1 MAQIPTLHIAE
12 HQRFTQSDIESC
24 LKQFYKKQDSKN
36 TKSNG
41 DRESSQ
47 ESLDSKAKEKAQKIF
62 ADLQEFAKQ
71 KGNGSFLRFWG
82 SNTLKAQNHVG
93 LIQTKSGFCVEIL
106 PKTFDG
112 NGFDTESQKCK
123 IHKENND
130 KSHKAS
136 LNKQTFAT
144 QVGEFIKSL
153 TTGRHSEAIAEE
165 SKLTESTRDSS
176 SATQT
181 QNDKNNT
188 KPNSTESNDKDSK
201 DDTQCPTCQ
210 IHHAKQILLNCLAT
224 LKDSPFKQSHIASLQ
239 SLNLPLLEVFIQMFL
254 AELERLI
261 HRGLKSDYVQIAQ
274 NRAFLKGKLLFNE
287 QIKHNL
293 IHKERFFTQSD
304 EYSLNSAPN
313 RLIKRTLEFLRTFSL
328 SPKTRTK
335 LDSLYFIFEEITP
348 SSHIERDFAK
358 CKNMRRFKEYE
369 LVLLWCAIFLRQ
381 RSFSAYSGSERA
393 FALLFPMERLFES
406 FVGYWCKRVA
416 CDYEVKMQES
426 SKYLIA
432 ESKEAIDKSG
442 GLFALKPDMVM
453 RGRGKSNDEI
463 IILDTK
469 WKIPDSTND
478 EKRYGIAQSD
488 VYQMWAYASKYAKK
502 ESRKESNQQ
511 SYQQQNTESK
521 KVSVWLIYPLCERT
535 EALKKEWAESNKK
548 WYFKASKDLD
558 NPIGIAL
565 SFFPLYEQNP

>member
-1 MAQIPTLHIAE
+1 MPSLPTLHIAE
-12 HQRFTQSDIESC
+12 HQSFMQSDIESC

-106 PKTFDG
+106 PKTFDKDFGGDNLCDYHKG
-112 NGFDTESQKCK
+112 NTNKAPKIKFGKQK
-123 IHKENND
+123 
-130 KSHKAS
+130 
-136 LNKQTFAT
+136 FAT
-144 QVGEFIKSL
+144 KVEECLKHITSNPK
-153 TTGRHSEAIAEE
+153 AIAENKE
-165 SKLTESTRDSS
+165 SKN
-176 SATQT
+176 
-181 QNDKNNT
+181 QNAQQDR
-188 KPNSTESNDKDSK
+188 P
-201 DDTQCPTCQ
+201 QCSICQ
-210 IHHAKQILLNCLAT
+210 SKQILLNCLAT
-224 LKDSPFKQSHIASLQ
+224 LKDSPFRQSHIASLQ

-393 FALLFPMERLFES
+393 FTLLFPMERLFES

-416 CDYEVKMQES
+416 CDYEVKTQES

-469 WKIPDSTND
+469 WKIPDSTNN

-535 EALKKEWAESNKK
+535 EALQEKLQKPTQGQPKQ

>member
-1 MAQIPTLHIAE
+1 MPSLPTLHIAE
-12 HQRFTQSDIESC
+12 HQKFTQDNIAKC
-24 LKQFYKKQDSKN
+24 LDDDKKD
-36 TKSNG
+36 
-41 DRESSQ
+41 
-47 ESLDSKAKEKAQKIF
+47 KAQKIF
-62 ADLQEFAKQ
+62 ADLKDFAHKNSEFLSVLYREDA
-71 KGNGSFLRFWG
+71 
-82 SNTLKAQNHVG
+82 LKTKNHVG

-153 TTGRHSEAIAEE
+153 TTDSEAIAEE

-210 IHHAKQILLNCLAT
+210 IHRAKQILLNCLAT

-313 RLIKRTLEFLRTFSL
+313 RLIKRTLELLRTLSL

-393 FALLFPMERLFES
+393 FALLFPMEQLFES
-406 FVGYWCKRVA
+406 FVGHWCKRVA
-416 CDYEVKMQES
+416 CGYEVKTQERIY
-426 SKYLIA
+426 YLMRDSQEDI
-432 ESKEAIDKSG
+432 
-442 GLFALKPDMVM
+442 FQLKPDMVM
-453 RGRGKSNDEI
+453 RGEENGEI

-469 WKIPDSTND
+469 WKIPDSSD
-478 EKRYGIAQSD
+478 ERKHGIAQAD
-488 VYQMWAYASKYAKK
+488 LYQMWAYASKYAKK
-502 ESRKESNQQ
+502 KPSPES
-511 SYQQQNTESK
+511 
-521 KVSVWLIYPLCERT
+521 KVSVWLVYPLCEKT
-535 EALKKEWAESNKK
+535 KDLQTKWAESSKK
-548 WYFKASKDLD
+548 WYFKASQDSE
-558 NPIGIAL
+558 NSENHISVAL
-565 SFFPLYEQNP
+565 SFFPLYE

>member
-1 MAQIPTLHIAE
+1 
-12 HQRFTQSDIESC
+12 
-24 LKQFYKKQDSKN
+24 
-36 TKSNG
+36 
-41 DRESSQ
+41 
-47 ESLDSKAKEKAQKIF
+47 
-62 ADLQEFAKQ
+62 
-71 KGNGSFLRFWG
+71 
-82 SNTLKAQNHVG
+82 
-93 LIQTKSGFCVEIL
+93 
-106 PKTFDG
+106 
-112 NGFDTESQKCK
+112 
-123 IHKENND
+123 
-130 KSHKAS
+130 
-136 LNKQTFAT
+136 
-144 QVGEFIKSL
+144 
-153 TTGRHSEAIAEE
+153 
-165 SKLTESTRDSS
+165 
-176 SATQT
+176 
-181 QNDKNNT
+181 
-188 KPNSTESNDKDSK
+188 
-201 DDTQCPTCQ
+201 
-210 IHHAKQILLNCLAT
+210 
-224 LKDSPFKQSHIASLQ
+224 
-239 SLNLPLLEVFIQMFL
+239 MFL

-313 RLIKRTLEFLRTFSL
+313 RLIKRTLEFLRTLSL

-381 RSFSAYSGSERA
+381 KSFSAYSGSERA

-416 CDYEVKMQES
+416 CDYEVKTQES

>member
-1 MAQIPTLHIAE
+1 MPSLPTLHIAE
-12 HQRFTQSDIESC
+12 HQSFTQSDIESR
-24 LKQFYKKQDSKN
+24 LKTHYIDKHKAQDSNNPSKIPN
-36 TKSNG
+36 EILEHI
-41 DRESSQ
+41 ES
-47 ESLDSKAKEKAQKIF
+47 KAQKIF
-62 ADLQEFAKQ
+62 ADLQEFAEKNNDLLQ
-71 KGNGSFLRFWG
+71 CGKKALRA
-82 SNTLKAQNHVG
+82 KNHVG
-93 LIQTKSGFCVEIL
+93 LIQTKSGFCVEVL
-106 PKTFDG
+106 PKTFDK
-112 NGFDTESQKCK
+112 NGFADFTESQC
-123 IHKENND
+123 NFCND
-130 KSHKAS
+130 KSTKF
-136 LNKQTFAT
+136 NKQEFANN
-144 QVGEFIKSL
+144 QVKPFIDHITKRSKQPDNKSNL
-153 TTGRHSEAIAEE
+153 CKS
-165 SKLTESTRDSS
+165 
-176 SATQT
+176 
-181 QNDKNNT
+181 
-188 KPNSTESNDKDSK
+188 
-201 DDTQCPTCQ
+201 CQ
-210 IHHAKQILLNCLAT
+210 IHRAKQILLNCLAT

-261 HRGLKSDYVQIAQ
+261 HRGLKSDYEQIAQ

-393 FALLFPMERLFES
+393 FALLFPMEQLFES

-416 CDYEVKMQES
+416 CDYEVKTQES

-453 RGRGKSNDEI
+453 RSESEI
-463 IILDTK
+463 LILDTK

-478 EKRYGIAQSD
+478 EKRHGIAQAD
-488 VYQMWAYASKYAKK
+488 LYQMWAYASKYAKK
-502 ESRKESNQQ
+502 ESRKKSNQQ

>member
-1 MAQIPTLHIAE
+1 MPSLPTLHIAE
-12 HQRFTQSDIESC
+12 HQSFTQSDIESR
-24 LKQFYKKQDSKN
+24 LKTHYIDKHKAQDSNNPSKIPN
-36 TKSNG
+36 EILEHI
-41 DRESSQ
+41 ES
-47 ESLDSKAKEKAQKIF
+47 KAQKIF
-62 ADLQEFAKQ
+62 ADLQEFAEKNNDLLQ
-71 KGNGSFLRFWG
+71 CGKKALRA
-82 SNTLKAQNHVG
+82 KNHVG
-93 LIQTKSGFCVEIL
+93 LIQTKSGFCMEVL
-106 PKTFDG
+106 PKTFDK
-112 NGFDTESQKCK
+112 NGFADFTESQC
-123 IHKENND
+123 NFCND
-130 KSHKAS
+130 KSTKF
-136 LNKQTFAT
+136 NKQEFANN
-144 QVGEFIKSL
+144 QVKPFIDHITKRSKQPDNKSNL
-153 TTGRHSEAIAEE
+153 CKS
-165 SKLTESTRDSS
+165 
-176 SATQT
+176 
-181 QNDKNNT
+181 
-188 KPNSTESNDKDSK
+188 
-201 DDTQCPTCQ
+201 CQ
-210 IHHAKQILLNCLAT
+210 IHRAKQILLNCLVT

-261 HRGLKSDYVQIAQ
+261 HRGLKSDYEQIAQ

-313 RLIKRTLEFLRTFSL
+313 RLIKRTLELLRTLSL

-416 CDYEVKMQES
+416 CDYEVKTQERIY
-426 SKYLIA
+426 YLMRDSQEDIFQL
-432 ESKEAIDKSG
+432 KS
-442 GLFALKPDMVM
+442 DMVM
-453 RGRGKSNDEI
+453 RGEENGEI

-478 EKRYGIAQSD
+478 EKRHGIAQAD
-488 VYQMWAYASKYAKK
+488 LYQMWAYASKYAKK
-502 ESRKESNQQ
+502 KPSSES
-511 SYQQQNTESK
+511 
-521 KVSVWLIYPLCERT
+521 KVSVWLVYPLCEKT
-535 EALKKEWAESNKK
+535 KDLQTKWAESSKK
-548 WYFKASKDLD
+548 WYFKASQDSE
-558 NPIGIAL
+558 NSENHISIAL

>member
-1 MAQIPTLHIAE
+1 MPSLPTLHIAE
-12 HQRFTQSDIESC
+12 HQSFTQSDIESR
-24 LKQFYKKQDSKN
+24 LKTHYIDKHKAQDSNNPSKIPN
-36 TKSNG
+36 EILEHI
-41 DRESSQ
+41 ES
-47 ESLDSKAKEKAQKIF
+47 KAQKIF
-62 ADLQEFAKQ
+62 ADLQEFAEKNNDLLQ
-71 KGNGSFLRFWG
+71 CGKKALRA
-82 SNTLKAQNHVG
+82 KNHVG

-106 PKTFDG
+106 PKTFDK
-112 NGFDTESQKCK
+112 NGFADFTESQC
-123 IHKENND
+123 NFCN
-130 KSHKAS
+130 KSTKF
-136 LNKQTFAT
+136 NKQEFANEEVEPFISYIT
-144 QVGEFIKSL
+144 QS
-153 TTGRHSEAIAEE
+153 HSEPIAEE

-210 IHHAKQILLNCLAT
+210 IHRAKQILLNCLAT

-393 FALLFPMERLFES
+393 FALLFPMEQLFES

-416 CDYEVKMQES
+416 CDYEVKTQES

-453 RGRGKSNDEI
+453 RSESEI
-463 IILDTK
+463 LILDTK

-478 EKRYGIAQSD
+478 EKRHGIAQAD
-488 VYQMWAYASKYAKK
+488 LYQMWAYASKYAKK
-502 ESRKESNQQ
+502 ESRKKSNQQ

>member
-1 MAQIPTLHIAE
+1 MPSLPTLHIAE
-12 HQRFTQSDIESC
+12 HQSFMQSDIESC

-106 PKTFDG
+106 PKTFDKDFGGDNLCDYHKG
-112 NGFDTESQKCK
+112 NTNKAPKIKFGKQK
-123 IHKENND
+123 
-130 KSHKAS
+130 
-136 LNKQTFAT
+136 FAT
-144 QVGEFIKSL
+144 KVEECLKHITSNPK
-153 TTGRHSEAIAEE
+153 AIAENKE
-165 SKLTESTRDSS
+165 SKN
-176 SATQT
+176 
-181 QNDKNNT
+181 QNAQQDR
-188 KPNSTESNDKDSK
+188 P
-201 DDTQCPTCQ
+201 QCSICQ
-210 IHHAKQILLNCLAT
+210 SKQILLNCLAT

-393 FALLFPMERLFES
+393 FTLLFPMERLFES

-416 CDYEVKMQES
+416 CDYEVKTQES

-469 WKIPDSTND
+469 WKIPDSTNN

-535 EALKKEWAESNKK
+535 EALQEKLQKPTQGQPKQ

>member
-1 MAQIPTLHIAE
+1 MPSLPTLHIAE
-12 HQRFTQSDIESC
+12 YQSFTQDNIAKC
-24 LKQFYKKQDSKN
+24 LDDDKKS
-36 TKSNG
+36 
-41 DRESSQ
+41 
-47 ESLDSKAKEKAQKIF
+47 KAQKIF
-62 ADLQEFAKQ
+62 AELQEFAKQ

-82 SNTLKAQNHVG
+82 SNTLKAQNYVG

-106 PKTFDG
+106 PKTFDK
-112 NGFDTESQKCK
+112 NGFADFTESQC
-123 IHKENND
+123 NFCND
-130 KSHKAS
+130 KSTKF
-136 LNKQTFAT
+136 NKQEFANEEVEPFISYIT
-144 QVGEFIKSL
+144 QS
-153 TTGRHSEAIAEE
+153 HSEAIAEE

-313 RLIKRTLEFLRTFSL
+313 RLIKRTLELLRTLSL

-393 FALLFPMERLFES
+393 FALLFPMEQLFES
-406 FVGYWCKRVA
+406 FVGHWCKRVA
-416 CDYEVKMQES
+416 CGYEVKTQERIY
-426 SKYLIA
+426 YLMRDSQEDI
-432 ESKEAIDKSG
+432 
-442 GLFALKPDMVM
+442 FQLKPDMVM
-453 RGRGKSNDEI
+453 RGEENGEI

-469 WKIPDSTND
+469 WKIPDSSD
-478 EKRYGIAQSD
+478 ERKHGIAQAD
-488 VYQMWAYASKYAKK
+488 LYQMWAYASKYAKK
-502 ESRKESNQQ
+502 KPSPES
-511 SYQQQNTESK
+511 
-521 KVSVWLIYPLCERT
+521 KVSVWLVYPLCEKT
-535 EALKKEWAESNKK
+535 KDLQTKWAESSKK
-548 WYFKASKDLD
+548 WYFKASQDSE
-558 NPIGIAL
+558 NSENHISVAL
-565 SFFPLYEQNP
+565 SFFPLYE